1 MVSTEMIKP
10 KPTRSASARGRD
22 AGFIFA
28 ATCMTFMVLVALL
41 SMIWTPHDPTDF
53 VTDAAFAPPAPG
65 LWLGSDYLGR
75 DVLSRLIDGARITLG
90 MAFTATLLSHLLGG
104 SLGLLAA
111 ARGGLVDTL
120 LSRLVDLV
128 LSLPKIIV
136 GLVVLAALGPSMPV
150 IVGIAA
156 VVYAAA
162 VFRIA
167 RALGNDVTRLDF
179 VEIARSR
186 GESMRWIIF
195 AEMLPHVLRP
205 LAADFAIR
213 TSFAILFMASL
224 SFVGLGVQPPMADWG
239 GMAHENIEGLSTNPL
254 AAIAPA
260 LAIALVAVSLNLLV
274 DAMERGTK
282 W

>member
-1 MVSTEMIKP
+1 MASTETIKP
-10 KPTRSASARGRD
+10 KPLRAASTRRRD
-22 AGFIFA
+22 AGFMFA
-28 ATCMTFMVLVALL
+28 ATCMTLMVLVALL
-41 SMIWTPHDPTDF
+41 SMVWTPHDPADF
-53 VTDAAFAPPAPG
+53 VTDTPFAPPAQG

-90 MAFTATLLSHLLGG
+90 MAFTATLLSHLLGS

-111 ARGGLVDTL
+111 ARGGLIDMV

-136 GLVVLAALGPSMPV
+136 GLVVLAALGPSIPV

-156 VVYAAA
+156 VVYGAA

-195 AEMLPHVLRP
+195 NEMLPHVLRP

-274 DAMERGTK
+274 DAMEQGTK

>member
-1 MVSTEMIKP
+1 MASTETMKP
-10 KPTRSASARGRD
+10 RPPRAASAHRMEI
-22 AGFIFA
+22 GFLFA
-28 ATCMTFMVLVALL
+28 VTCLTLMVLVALL
-41 SMIWTPHDPTDF
+41 SLVWTPYDPTDF
-53 VTDAAFAPPAPG
+53 VTDEAFAPPGPG

-111 ARGGLVDTL
+111 ARGGLLDMV

-136 GLVVLAALGPSMPV
+136 GLVVLAALGPSIPV
-150 IVGIAA
+150 IVIMAA
-156 VVYAAA
+156 VVYGAA

-179 VEIARSR
+179 IEIARSR
-186 GESMRWIIF
+186 GEPTRWIIF
-195 AEMLPHVLRP
+195 GEMLPHVLRP

-239 GMAHENIEGLSTNPL
+239 GMAHENIAGLSTNPL

-274 DAMERGTK
+274 DAMEQGTK